1 MQEHLEHEHHM
12 TNRQMAAPSNAVP
25 HSAIEPSATVVL
37 MTPEK
42 ARRLL
47 KKNHSNRT
55 LRPYHVNRIK
65 KMIFGG
71 RWRFNGD
78 SVKVDWDG
86 NLQDG
91 QHRLQAIA
99 ESGQSC
105 LLVFV
110 TGVDKD
116 AFATIDTVRL
126 SRGAG
131 DVVQLC
137 SGGAKKYAGIIG
149 SAVTWL
155 CRYDKGIIPNWRMPD
170 NKVENDEI
178 EDKYKAERNIDDAI
192 ERCMVLKRLSCSV
205 AAFSFIYYVLTR
217 AGHKALADRMV
228 DTMDDPSR
236 ARGDDPFF
244 QLRKWMTGGNDDA
257 KADPLH
263 EIAIIIKAVNFAYK
277 NEKVQV
283 LTWRPAGKRPE
294 QFPALEMDRAPK

>member
-1 MQEHLEHEHHM
+1 
-12 TNRQMAAPSNAVP
+12 
-25 HSAIEPSATVVL
+25 

-47 KKNHSNRT
+47 RKNNSNRT

-65 KMIFGG
+65 KLILNG

-78 SVKVDWDG
+78 SIKVDWDG

-99 ESGQSC
+99 ESNQSC
-105 LLVFV
+105 LVVFV

-155 CRYDKGIIPNWRMPD
+155 CRYDNGVIPNWRMPE
-170 NKVENDEI
+170 NKIENDEVQK
-178 EDKYKAERNIDDAI
+178 KYEAEPGIDEAVA
-192 ERCMVLKRLSCSV
+192 RCMVLKRISCSV
-205 AAFSFIYYVLTR
+205 GTFGFIYYVLVR
-217 AGHKALADRMV
+217 AGHKELAERMV
-228 DTMDDPSR
+228 DTMDDPGR

-244 QLRKWMTGGNDDA
+244 RLRKWMTGDNDEA
-257 KADPLH
+257 KDDPVH
-263 EIAIIIKAVNFAYK
+263 EIAIIIKAVNHAYK
-277 NEKVQV
+277 NETVLA